1 MDFLWLRVPA
11 YEGNSRARVWSMLRF
26 GDRVRTGVGTK
37 DLPRPDVVIGSSPHL
52 FGAWGAQRL
61 ARRLRVPFVLEVRD
75 VWPQSLVDLG
85 GYAPDH
91 PVVRALTSVE
101 RHLYRRAAAV
111 ISLLPDAIDHI
122 VAGGARREHVHYIP
136 NGIDLRAA
144 PTPAPAPA
152 HDGFTVMYAGSHG
165 IANALDTVLDAAKL
179 LEEELGGGAP
189 RFELLGDGV
198 EKARL
203 AQRARDEGIG
213 IVRFLDAVPK
223 AQIFGELARADAFV
237 VSSLPT
243 PLYRHGVSFN
253 KFFDYM
259 AMARPIIAG
268 LEASSDPVRAAG
280 AGITV
285 PPKDPRAMADA
296 IRNVMAM
303 TPEERRSMGLRGRA
317 YVERHHDVADLARRV
332 EGVLSDVIR
341 DGQRGRR
348 EWPARCPAGEVV
360 RCSTSLRDGTGALIR
375 MLCAAR

>member
-1 MDFLWLRVPA
+1 
-11 YEGNSRARVWSMLRF
+11 
-26 GDRVRTGVGTK
+26 
-37 DLPRPDVVIGSSPHL
+37 
-52 FGAWGAQRL
+52 
-61 ARRLRVPFVLEVRD
+61 
-75 VWPQSLVDLG
+75 
-85 GYAPDH
+85 
-91 PVVRALTSVE
+91 
-101 RHLYRRAAAV
+101 
-111 ISLLPDAIDHI
+111 
-122 VAGGARREHVHYIP
+122 
-136 NGIDLRAA
+136 
-144 PTPAPAPA
+144 
-152 HDGFTVMYAGSHG
+152 MYAGSHG
-165 IANALDTVLDAAKL
+165 IANALGTVLDAAKL

-198 EKARL
+198 EKGRL
-203 AQRARDEGIG
+203 ARRARDEGIG

-223 AQIFGELARADAFV
+223 ARIFGELARADAFV

-332 EGVLSDVIR
+332 EAVLSDVIR
-341 DGQRGRR
+341 DGPLLPRPVG
-348 EWPARCPAGEVV
+348 
-360 RCSTSLRDGTGALIR
+360 
-375 MLCAAR
+375 